1 MIWRYEFMA
10 TRFWRAGTLVIE
22 DGEFRA
28 EHVEDAKAVL
38 HSVARNLKVSVET
51 RPDAVRL
58 VDASGR
64 EVMRLP
70 LTAREAEPQ
79 APRLSA

>member
-1 MIWRYEFMA
+1 MA
-10 TRFWRAGTLVIE
+10 TRFSLAGSLVIE

-28 EHVEDAKAVL
+28 KHVEDAKAVL
-38 HSVARNLKVSVET
+38 RSVARNLKVSAEA

-58 VDASGR
+58 VDRLGR

-70 LTAREAEPQ
+70 IAAHKAKPQ
-79 APRLSA
+79 AHRLSA

>member
-10 TRFWRAGTLVIE
+10 TRFGRAGSLVIE

-51 RPDAVRL
+51 RPDSVRL
-58 VDASGR
+58 VDRLGR

-70 LTAREAEPQ
+70 VAAHKARPQ
-79 APRLSA
+79 AHRLSA